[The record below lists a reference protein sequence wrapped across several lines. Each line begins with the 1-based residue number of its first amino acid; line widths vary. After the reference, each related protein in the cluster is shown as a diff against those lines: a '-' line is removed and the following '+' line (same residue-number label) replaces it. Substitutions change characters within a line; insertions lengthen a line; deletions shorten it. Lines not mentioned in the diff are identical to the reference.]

1 MPKTLSKLYDFLSRM
16 RYQRLVFHLLP
27 RISSTTKWPTTF
39 LYILNS
45 VLKFNFPCPD
55 ILTTNLQNKDRFTN
69 PVLGWCCFF
78 PFNWRPLI
86 KMTIWAY
93 IAGFL
98 SFCYIIW
105 NVFFIR
111 IVIFFIIAIIKY
123 KTKKYKTSFTRL
135 KIIKSFS
142 NDRCCCNDNIDQ

>member
-1 MPKTLSKLYDFLSRM
+1 M
-16 RYQRLVFHLLP
+16 FHLHP

-111 IVIFFIIAIIKY
+111 IIIFFIIATIKY
-123 KTKKYKTSFTRL
+123 NNRSQTQIKFQIFFINEIFFLLQWQIQMEKSQQSLIRL
-135 KIIKSFS
+135 L
-142 NDRCCCNDNIDQ
+142 D